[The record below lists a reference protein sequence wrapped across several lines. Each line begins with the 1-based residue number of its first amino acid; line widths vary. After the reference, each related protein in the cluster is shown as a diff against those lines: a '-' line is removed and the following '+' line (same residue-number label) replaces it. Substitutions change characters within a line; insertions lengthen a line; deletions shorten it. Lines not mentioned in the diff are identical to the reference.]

1 MRLSGKSAIVT
12 GAGSGIGRAIAQRF
26 ASEGAAV
33 LVADIEELGGR
44 ETVAALQA
52 AGGKAEFLR
61 TDVAS
66 EDDCRAMAAAAERQ
80 FGGIDVLVN
89 NAAAFVFGK
98 IDEVS
103 RADWDKVLAVNVI
116 GPAQCVK
123 YVLPAMRRAGGGS
136 IVNIASVSGFIA
148 QPAFV
153 PYNTSKGA
161 LVNMTRCLAF
171 DLAADKVRVNAIC
184 PGEIHT
190 RATDY
195 HLQKLEKSG
204 IDAQTALAK
213 LAAVSPLSRL
223 GRPDEIA
230 NVALFLASDESSFVT
245 GALLV
250 ADGGATLD

>member
-1 MRLSGKSAIVT
+1 MRLKGKATIVT

-26 ASEGAAV
+26 AAEGAAV
-33 LVADIEELGGR
+33 LVADIEEPGGR
-44 ETVAALQA
+44 ETVAAIQA
-52 AGGKAEFLR
+52 AGGQAEFVR
-61 TDVAS
+61 TDVAR
-66 EDDCRAMAAAAERQ
+66 EDDCRAMAAAAERH
-80 FGGIDVLVN
+80 FGRIDVLVN
-89 NAAAFVFGK
+89 NAATFVFGK
-98 IDEVS
+98 VDEVS

-123 YVLPAMRRAGGGS
+123 FALPAMRRAGGGS

-195 HLQKLEKSG
+195 HLQKLG
-204 IDAQTALAK
+204 IDAQAGLAK
-213 LAAVSPLSRL
+213 LAAVSPLARL

-230 NVALFLASDESSFVT
+230 SVALFLASDESSFVT

>member
-1 MRLSGKSAIVT
+1 MRLPGKSTIVT

-26 ASEGAAV
+26 AAEGAAV
-33 LVADIEELGGR
+33 LVADIEEPGGR
-44 ETVAALQA
+44 ETVAAIQA
-52 AGGKAEFLR
+52 AGGKAEFVR
-61 TDVAS
+61 TDVAR

-80 FGGIDVLVN
+80 FGRIDVLVN

-98 IDEVS
+98 VDEVS

-123 YVLPAMRRAGGGS
+123 FALPAMRRAGGGS

-195 HLQKLEKSG
+195 HIQKLG

-213 LAAVSPLSRL
+213 LAAVSPLARL

-230 NVALFLASDESSFVT
+230 SVALFLASDESSFVT

>member
-1 MRLSGKSAIVT
+1 MRLAGKFAIVT
-12 GAGSGIGRAIAQRF
+12 GAGSGIGREIARRF
-26 ASEGAAV
+26 AAEGAGV
-33 LVADIEELGGR
+33 LVADIEEPGGA
-44 ETVAALQA
+44 ETVALVRA
-52 AGGKAEFLR
+52 AGGRAEFLR
-61 TDVAS
+61 VDVSVEA
-66 EDDCRAMAAAAERQ
+66 DCIAMAAAAERA
-80 FGGIDVLVN
+80 FGGIHVLVN

-103 RADWDKVLAVNVI
+103 RADWERVLGVNVI

-123 YVLPAMRRAGGGS
+123 HVLPAMRRAGGGS

-161 LVNMTRCLAF
+161 LIQMTHCLAF

-195 HLQKLEKSG
+195 HIQKLG
-204 IDAQTALAK
+204 IDRQAALAK
-213 LAAVSPLSRL
+213 LAAVSPLNRM
-223 GRPDEIA
+223 GRPEEIA
-230 NVALFLASDESSFVT
+230 NAALFLASDEASFVT
-245 GALLV
+245 GAELV
-250 ADGGATLD
+250 IDGGATLD

>member
-1 MRLSGKSAIVT
+1 MRLKGKATIVT

-26 ASEGAAV
+26 AAEGAAV
-33 LVADIEELGGR
+33 LVADIEEPGGR
-44 ETVAALQA
+44 ETVAAIQA
-52 AGGKAEFLR
+52 AGGQAEFVR
-61 TDVAS
+61 TDVAR
-66 EDDCRAMAAAAERQ
+66 EDDCRAMAAAAERH
-80 FGGIDVLVN
+80 FGRIDVLVN
-89 NAAAFVFGK
+89 NAATFVFGK
-98 IDEVS
+98 VDEVS

-123 YVLPAMRRAGGGS
+123 FALPAMRRAGGGS

-195 HLQKLEKSG
+195 HIQKLG
-204 IDAQTALAK
+204 IDRQTALAK
-213 LAAVSPLSRL
+213 LAAVSPLNRM
-223 GRPDEIA
+223 GRPEEIA
-230 NVALFLASDESSFVT
+230 AAALFLASDEASFIT
-245 GALLV
+245 GAELV
-250 ADGGATLD
+250 VDGGATLD

>member
-1 MRLSGKSAIVT
+1 MRLPGKSTIVT
-12 GAGSGIGRAIAQRF
+12 GAGSGIGRAIAERF
-26 ASEGAAV
+26 AAEGAAV
-33 LVADIEELGGR
+33 LVADIEEPGGR
-44 ETVAALQA
+44 ETVAAIQA
-52 AGGKAEFLR
+52 AGGKAEFVR
-61 TDVAS
+61 TDVAR

-80 FGGIDVLVN
+80 FGRIDVLVN

-98 IDEVS
+98 VDEVS

-123 YVLPAMRRAGGGS
+123 FALPAMRRAGGGS

-195 HLQKLEKSG
+195 HIQKLG

-213 LAAVSPLSRL
+213 LAAVSPLARL

-230 NVALFLASDESSFVT
+230 SVALFLASDESSFVT

>member
-1 MRLSGKSAIVT
+1 MRLAGKSTIVT

-26 ASEGAAV
+26 ATEGAAV
-33 LVADIEELGGR
+33 LVADIEEPGGR
-44 ETVAALQA
+44 ETVSAIQA
-52 AGGKAEFLR
+52 AGGRAEFIR
-61 TDVAS
+61 TDVAN
-66 EDDCRAMAAAAERQ
+66 EDDCRAMAAAAQRY

-98 IDEVS
+98 VDEVS

-123 YVLPAMRRAGGGS
+123 HSLPAMRRAGGGS

-195 HLQKLEKSG
+195 HIQKLG
-204 IDAQTALAK
+204 IDAPTALAK
-213 LAAVSPLSRL
+213 LAAVSPLARL

-230 NVALFLASDESSFVT
+230 SVALFLASDESSFVT

>member
-1 MRLSGKSAIVT
+1 MRLAGKSTIVT

-26 ASEGAAV
+26 AAEGAAV
-33 LVADIEELGGR
+33 LVADIEEPGGR
-44 ETVAALQA
+44 ETVAAIQA
-52 AGGKAEFLR
+52 AGGKAEFVR
-61 TDVAS
+61 TDVAR
-66 EDDCRAMAAAAERQ
+66 EDDCRAMAAAAERH
-80 FGGIDVLVN
+80 FGRIDVLIN

-123 YVLPAMRRAGGGS
+123 FALPAMRRAGGGS

-195 HLQKLEKSG
+195 HIQKLG

-213 LAAVSPLSRL
+213 LAAVSPMARL

-230 NVALFLASDESSFVT
+230 SVALFLASDESSFVT